1 MKRNL
6 LVAGLVGMMVIGGST
21 GVFADA
27 SKEKIKAYEL
37 VPSTVS
43 AVGIENGE
51 DFLKKGQLLEVSE
64 AELKEIIRKIDTS
77 KAQKITSK
85 DFKFD
90 EVKLIKSGMLSEG
103 ELKQILKNFQ
113 NQKTGK
119 AEIIFSQG
127 QVLDG
132 TIEFVEP
139 VNMDSALEEKL
150 DLVEIIQI
158 GE

>member
-37 VPSTVS
+37 VPSIAS
-43 AVGIENGE
+43 AVRIENGE
-51 DFLKKGQLLEVSE
+51 DFLQKGQLVEVSE
-64 AELKEIIRKIDTS
+64 GELKEIIRKIDIR

-85 DFKFD
+85 EFKFD
-90 EVKLIKSGMLSEG
+90 EVKLIKSGILSEA
-103 ELKQILKNFQ
+103 ELKQILKKSQ
-113 NQKTGK
+113 NQNSAK
-119 AEIIFSQG
+119 A
-127 QVLDG
+127 
-132 TIEFVEP
+132 
-139 VNMDSALEEKL
+139 EKL